1 MELDKL
7 EQDMMELEGGGE
19 CELRSWLW
27 GEGKVKLDEAGLPSR
42 PGTGIWMF
50 NCSSALQTDHKMF
63 VVEKGR
69 KESIV

>member
-42 PGTGIWMF
+42 PVMEIWMF
-50 NCSSALQTDHKMF
+50 ICFEN
-63 VVEKGR
+63 
-69 KESIV
+69 